1 MDPKQYKRCDTT
13 EQHTSLADQRKEV
26 TIEENKCHK
35 YPVQYVHPSL
45 SESALD
51 RKTRQKTLEVAVMR
65 EREWAERGNM
75 SQEAKEQ
82 ERKRKQCRKEAT
94 IDKIT
99 IGIVLSMSTKV

>member
-1 MDPKQYKRCDTT
+1 
-13 EQHTSLADQRKEV
+13 
-26 TIEENKCHK
+26 
-35 YPVQYVHPSL
+35 
-45 SESALD
+45 
-51 RKTRQKTLEVAVMR
+51 MR